1 MSLLR
6 RVLGWLRREPAVDI
20 DVDAVMKAFE
30 QRFEQRLF
38 EEMNRPKTRA
48 VKTTFQPAGAS
59 ICPTPRKVKYP
70 SLSAAK
76 SHRSWKA
83 NKGARM
89 RAYKCPCGSWH
100 LARRES

>member
-1 MSLLR
+1 MTGFLR
-6 RVLGWLRREPAVDI
+6 RVRRWLRREPAAAI
-20 DVDAVMKAFE
+20 DVDEVMRAFE
-30 QRFEQRLF
+30 QLHQ
-38 EEMNRPKTRA
+38 PKPPTPRA
-48 VKTTFQPAGAS
+48 PKVSKRTVQS
-59 ICPTPRKVKYP
+59 DSCPTPRKVKYA

-76 SHRSWKA
+76 AHRSWKS